1 MPSITSLVKFL
12 GLGEK
17 ICIIGLH
24 LRLLPPSQWVSKNP
38 GFRVGRW
45 GNVTYDPACLVVCER
60 MRRGMLLPFAP
71 RSGWARVWTHPRWVL
86 GGKHWTIQNSF
97 LSTHTHGVRD
107 YSNHGYS
114 TAGNKTERESILMK
128 LTFYSGESKYEIH
141 FIRYILHIYK

>member
-1 MPSITSLVKFL
+1 M
-12 GLGEK
+12 
-17 ICIIGLH
+17 
-24 LRLLPPSQWVSKNP
+24 
-38 GFRVGRW
+38 
-45 GNVTYDPACLVVCER
+45 TYDPACLVVCER